1 MTDMNPP
8 ADAAQAADPA
18 ATAEKPPKPRPEPP
32 TGERSK
38 KSRPKRRTGE
48 KRARLNDALR
58 LELQALRAALTQA
71 LESFEVRTGGRIADM
86 LRTLE
91 GDDSLDQPPRLLP
104 VAQAQAALDEI
115 ADVRITPEKGRL
127 RELRR
132 IQRLVRE
139 LRKQIP
145 H

>member
-1 MTDMNPP
+1 MTESNTP
-8 ADAAQAADPA
+8 AEGTATDTADLD
-18 ATAEKPPKPRPEPP
+18 KP
-32 TGERSK
+32 K
-38 KSRPKRRTGE
+38 KSRSKRRTGE

-58 LELQALRAALTQA
+58 LELHALRAALTQT

-86 LRTLE
+86 LRILE
-91 GDDSLDQPPRLLP
+91 GDESLDQSPRRLT

-115 ADVRITPEKGRL
+115 AGVRVTPEKGRL

-132 IQRLVRE
+132 IQRLVRK

-145 H
+145 N